1 MPGPQL
7 SQAVPVC
14 RRFERA
20 LPHVKIVWGGY
31 FPTQHAA
38 TVLASGFVDFVVRSQ
53 GEQPLLQLIAALQ
66 GERPLDDGRQPVV
79 DSAPTARSSR
89 TRRRR

>member
-14 RRFERA
+14 KAVRAA
-20 LPHVKIVWGGY
+20 LPHVPIVWGGY
-31 FPTQHAA
+31 FPTQHAD
-38 TVLASGFVDFVVRSQ
+38 TVLASPYVDFVVRSQ
-53 GEQPLLQLIAALQ
+53 GERPLLQLIDALRS
-66 GERPLDDGRQPVV
+66 GGRSKRVGSLSWKASRGRVV
-79 DSAPTARSSR
+79 VT